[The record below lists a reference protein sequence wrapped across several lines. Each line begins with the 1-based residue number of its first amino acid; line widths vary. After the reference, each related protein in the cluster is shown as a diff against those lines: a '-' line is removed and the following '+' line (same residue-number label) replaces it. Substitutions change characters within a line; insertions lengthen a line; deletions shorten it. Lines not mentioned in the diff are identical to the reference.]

1 MTGQKAP
8 TQIRNNLG
16 NCCHYETVLKV
27 ETAQDQLSQE
37 LSQLTILLSLK
48 PD

>member
-16 NCCHYETVLKV
+16 NCCRYETVLKV